1 MEDIKSKI
9 KKLLSLATS
18 SNEAEAMSAMTK
30 AQALMNEY
38 RISNLDLELSGTDN
52 EMDMSLIQGLGN
64 FDHKWKGLLAQ
75 TIAEANYCMTIKFA
89 NVGTKIVG
97 RKENILVA
105 NAMFEYVLSF
115 IKSKKLGSADLKN
128 YGLGFW
134 LGLKSKLEEGKSAW
148 VNQTPHAGEL
158 VVVYNTEITNH
169 LQTIGIKTK
178 SAPVKSGIS
187 RKGDMDYY
195 ENGIKDGKNFNLS
208 KQMTSN
214 AKELEQKYEYGMSH
228 INDHHYSY

>member
-38 RISNLDLELSGTDN
+38 RISSLDLELSGTDN

-64 FDHKWKGLLAQ
+64 FDHKWKALLAN
-75 TIAEANYCMTIKFA
+75 TIAQANYCMTIKFA
-89 NVGTKIVG
+89 NIGTKIIG

-115 IKSKKLGSADLKN
+115 IKSKKLGGADLKN
-128 YGLGFW
+128 YGMGFYV
-134 LGLKSKLEEGKSAW
+134 GLKEKLEFGKSAW

-158 VVVYNTEITNH
+158 VVVYDSEITNH
-169 LQTIGIKTK
+169 LQLIGIKTK
-178 SAPVKSGIS
+178 SAPVKAGLSS
-187 RKGDMDYY
+187 KASSDAFN
-195 ENGIKDGKNFNLS
+195 NGLSDGKNFNLS

-214 AKELEQKYEYGMSH
+214 AKRLT
-228 INDHHYSY
+228 